1 MVRVGDGYSWLFS
14 LKNVGL
20 IPTMNLLFYNQNLNV
35 KLGTTTKVK
44 KIVSDI
50 TEKDPEVSTN

>member
-1 MVRVGDGYSWLFS
+1 MLDLFQQWTYYY
-14 LKNVGL
+14 K
-20 IPTMNLLFYNQNLNV
+20 IINQNLNV

-44 KIVSDI
+44 KMVSDI